1 MNKINKP
8 PFNLKVLIK
17 KLISMKN
24 FKFLFIGLLTLNL
37 FVTSCSDDDT
47 TDPGTEEMSI
57 VDTAIATDDLSILVE
72 ALTSA
77 DLVTALQADGPFTVF
92 APTNQAFQDLLDSTP
107 AWTTLD
113 DIPTETLQNVL
124 LFHVVSGEV
133 RAADLTDTYVST
145 LSPAPNSEAVS
156 LKVDVTGGVVFNGS
170 ANPVTTDIGATN
182 GVVHIIDEV
191 MLPPSVVSIALDND
205 NFSTLVAALTR
216 EDLTTDFISILS
228 GDGPFTVFAP
238 TNDAFQALLD
248 SNDDWNGLADIPV
261 ETLEAVLTYHVVSGA
276 NVQSRELV
284 DNQVI
289 NTLGGSVT
297 VDLTDGAKLETT
309 SGQSANII
317 IVDVQGT
324 NGVVHAVDTVLLP

>member
-1 MNKINKP
+1 
-8 PFNLKVLIK
+8 
-17 KLISMKN
+17 MKN

-37 FVTSCSDDDT
+37 FVTSCSDDDS

-57 VDTAIATDDLSILVE
+57 VDTAIATDDLSILVD

-77 DLVTALQADGPFTVF
+77 NLVAALQADGPFTVF
-92 APTNQAFQDLLDSTP
+92 APTNQAFQDLLDATP
-107 AWTTLD
+107 AWTTLE
-113 DIPTETLQNVL
+113 DIPADVLENVL

-145 LSPAPNSEAVS
+145 LSSAPNSEAVS

-170 ANPVTTDIGATN
+170 ANPVTTDVDATN
-182 GVVHIIDEV
+182 GVIHIIDEV
-191 MLPPSVVSIALDND
+191 MLPPSVVDIALDND

-216 EDLTTDFISILS
+216 QDLTTNFVDILS
-228 GDGPFTVFAP
+228 GSGPFTVFAP

-248 SNDDWNGLADIPV
+248 SNDDWENLADIPV

-276 NVQSRELV
+276 NVQSDELT

-289 NTLGGSVT
+289 NSLGGTLT
-297 VDLTDGAKLETT
+297 VDLTDGARMETT
-309 SGQSANII
+309 SEQSVRII
-317 IVDVQGT
+317 ITDVQGT